1 MILKPDKGNAVV
13 ILDRE
18 IYKRNIY
25 DILSDQSKFKQL
37 SSDPT
42 VTRPTKLCTFLLEL
56 KKQGLF
62 AGPALYQKL
71 YP

>member
-18 IYKRNIY
+18 IYTRNIY

-37 SSDPT
+37 SGNPN
-42 VTRPTKLCTFLLEL
+42 VTRQTKLCTFLLGL
-56 KKQGLF
+56 RKQGLF
-62 AGPALYQKL
+62 ADPV
-71 YP
+71 